1 MILAEYQS
9 EFQANL
15 VLMIYCLSFQ
25 NIEITHFNIGI
36 IIPDLYVSD
45 DDNNDDHDDDG
56 HDNNNELLIDK
67 MPMLQWIL
75 LTNTL
80 IALS

>member
-1 MILAEYQS
+1 MILAESQP

-15 VLMIYCLSFQ
+15 VLVIYCLSFQ
-25 NIEITHFNIGI
+25 NIEITHFNTGI

-45 DDNNDDHDDDG
+45 DDNNDDHDDDV
-56 HDNNNELLIDK
+56 HDNNNKLLIGK
-67 MPMLQWIL
+67 MPMFQWML